1 MHVACF
7 YNMAFRGAEFFVV
20 PLYFHSSLTS
30 FPFQLPSPP
39 NPTFFHTSFT
49 SNQGLPVG
57 PPTALVMQM
66 QRVRV
71 FGQHGMILETSSA
84 MENVPA
90 GDCFVVEDRWVV
102 RPLRVGEGGDQGGL
116 SIETSFEVKFVKST
130 FFRKIIESRSRAD
143 TLQYHRRWFEMI
155 EKRSARKHHDRAL
168 SRSHAHARRSVHPP
182 RRAGGSGGGGGGKT
196 AGVGG
201 RGGEAVAAKGG
212 RGHAGGA
219 GAREGALSM
228 VSEPVLDLL
237 KRIKW
242 DRFVLAVMV
251 FTCLFYFLRLLLNAM
266 LPIVSHIGLGG
277 RVGVET
283 ELLPPSL
290 TPRQLKDLVAELVAL
305 RMEVQEMRGELRAL
319 AECVSPPGD
328 S

>member
-1 MHVACF
+1 
-7 YNMAFRGAEFFVV
+7 
-20 PLYFHSSLTS
+20 
-30 FPFQLPSPP
+30 
-39 NPTFFHTSFT
+39 
-49 SNQGLPVG
+49 
-57 PPTALVMQM
+57 MQM

-102 RPLRVGEGGDQGGL
+102 RPLRTGEGGEQGGL

-182 RRAGGSGGGGGGKT
+182 RKAIGAGSGAGAGAGAGRKT
-196 AGVGG
+196 AGGMGG
-201 RGGEAVAAKGG
+201 RGGEAVSAKGV
-212 RGHAGGA
+212 RGHARE
-219 GAREGALSM
+219 ARADDGALLM
-228 VSEPVLDLL
+228 VSEPLIDLL

-251 FTCLFYFLRLLLNAM
+251 FTCVFYVLRLVLNAV
-266 LPIVSHIGLGG
+266 LPIGSYPGLGG
-277 RVGVET
+277 GVGVET
-283 ELLPPSL
+283 DLLSPSL
-290 TPRQLKDLVAELVAL
+290 TPRQVKDLVAELVAL
-305 RMEVQEMRGELRAL
+305 RVEVQEMRGELREL
-319 AECVSPPGD
+319 AGRVSPPGD
-328 S
+328 SY

>member
-1 MHVACF
+1 
-7 YNMAFRGAEFFVV
+7 
-20 PLYFHSSLTS
+20 
-30 FPFQLPSPP
+30 
-39 NPTFFHTSFT
+39 
-49 SNQGLPVG
+49 
-57 PPTALVMQM
+57 
-66 QRVRV
+66 
-71 FGQHGMILETSSA
+71 
-84 MENVPA
+84 
-90 GDCFVVEDRWVV
+90 
-102 RPLRVGEGGDQGGL
+102 
-116 SIETSFEVKFVKST
+116 
-130 FFRKIIESRSRAD
+130 
-143 TLQYHRRWFEMI
+143 
-155 EKRSARKHHDRAL
+155 
-168 SRSHAHARRSVHPP
+168 
-182 RRAGGSGGGGGGKT
+182 
-196 AGVGG
+196 
-201 RGGEAVAAKGG
+201 
-212 RGHAGGA
+212 
-219 GAREGALSM
+219 M